1 MHFYENRGQQ
11 TYCNYVSYLK
21 KVQDVCGFFGLCAR
35 NRPGI
40 SIRLDVSLNIIFFCI
55 SYHGMNNSTLQ
66 YLITNSTSD
75 YLHFLIFSKKLGN
88 VQWLDQIM
96 YG

>member
-40 SIRLDVSLNIIFFCI
+40 SIRLDVSSNIIFFYI
-55 SYHGMNNSTLQ
+55 SYHGMNN
-66 YLITNSTSD
+66 I
-75 YLHFLIFSKKLGN
+75 IEG
-88 VQWLDQIM
+88 
-96 YG
+96 